1 MTPKGATTKSILAG
15 GAVVHRVREGRDP
28 EILVIH
34 RERYKDWTLPKGK
47 VEAGESVVAAA
58 AREVREETGVTIRLG
73 NPLDTVVY
81 GLASGATKEVR
92 YWAGDPLATARRA
105 PDDEVDVVSWL
116 PVKAALHRL
125 TYGHDKDLVEQLLAQ
140 PSTTTLILVRH
151 GKAMDRKDWS
161 KADTLRP
168 LRSRGRRQAGQLV
181 PFLAA
186 YGIES
191 LVSSTS
197 TRCLTTLEPYAAQAK
212 IGIETH
218 DTLTE
223 ELGSGDPDAVVRLIT
238 KIREGVLASRMPTAI
253 CVHRPV
259 LPSILEAL
267 GLAPATLAT
276 GEMLVAHLTA
286 DDVHAVERHR
296 PRA

>member
-1 MTPKGATTKSILAG
+1 MSGKDRKTVLAG
-15 GAVVHRVREGRDP
+15 GAVVRRARPGKDP

-34 RERYKDWTLPKGK
+34 RNRYQDWTLPKGK

-58 AREVREETGVTIRLG
+58 AREVQEETGVTIRLES
-73 NPLDTVVY
+73 PLNTILY
-81 GLASGATKEVR
+81 PLSSGGTKEVR
-92 YWAGDPLATARRA
+92 YWSGHPLEVNKRA

-125 TYGHDKDLVEQLLAQ
+125 SFAHDKDLVRQHLDH
-140 PSTTTLILVRH
+140 PSTATLILIRH

-161 KADTLRP
+161 KKDSLRP
-168 LRSRGRRQAGQLV
+168 LVARGRKQARQLV

-191 LVSSTS
+191 LISSTS
-197 TRCLTTLEPYAAQAK
+197 ARCLTTLEPYATTAK

-218 DTLTE
+218 DTLSE
-223 ELGSGDPDAVVRLIT
+223 EIGTADPEAVGRLIG
-238 KIREGVLASRMPTAI
+238 KIREGVLASGLPTAV

-267 GLAPATLAT
+267 HLAPANLAT
-276 GEMLVAHLTA
+276 GEMLVTHLTD
-286 DDVHAVERHR
+286 DDVHAIERYR
-296 PRA
+296 PQA